1 MLDLKVAIC
10 DDDKNDLDKLHS
22 ILTSYTIAKDTNLH
36 IDTFSNA
43 KDLLTTYKQSK
54 DYQIILL
61 DIEMPNISGMK
72 VAEIIRTTIDR
83 HVIIVF
89 ISNYPHYMQD
99 SFKVHPFR
107 YITKPIS
114 LQTIYTLLDDII
126 IEINESQLLY
136 TLVSTEEKME
146 TINIKDILYI
156 EVTDGK
162 RGILCFHFANRSVFI
177 KGTLSTWYDKPKNH
191 NFYQCFR
198 GILVNLLYIHYF
210 DKHTLILNNG
220 AKIPLNRSSE
230 KKLRDMYLNQI
241 VELRKF

>member
-1 MLDLKVAIC
+1 MLNLKIAIC
-10 DDDKNDLDKLHS
+10 DDDKFELDKLHS
-22 ILTSYTIAKDTNLH
+22 ILTNYTIARDTNLQ
-36 IDTFSNA
+36 IDTFTSA
-43 KDLLTTYKQSK
+43 RDLLTTYKQSN
-54 DYQIILL
+54 DYQILFL

-72 VAEIIRTTIDR
+72 AAEMIRTTIDR

-89 ISNYPHYMQD
+89 ISNYPQYMQD
-99 SFKVHPFR
+99 SFKVHPFH
-107 YITKPIS
+107 YLTKPVS
-114 LQTIYTLLDDII
+114 LQTIYQLLDDII
-126 IEINESQLLY
+126 VEINEDQLLY
-136 TLVSTEEKME
+136 TLISTDEKME

-162 RGILCFHFANRSVFI
+162 KGILCFHFANRSVSI
-177 KGTLSTWYDKPKNH
+177 KGTLATWYDKLKDY

-241 VELRKF
+241 VKLRNF